1 MQILDLSALSATPSR
16 DRYTVTSFFSSCAAP
31 SRHVPARNH
40 HHNNNQFVLLS
51 PSSHVAIANATPL
64 PRALGLTLTLTL
76 TLSRSLALTMNLLAA
91 MSRTEA
97 IMGVHPVRFV
107 DDVYNFCTQYIK
119 RSVDSLEGT
128 LASDEET
135 KEDPTAVRDGCAG
148 CQARLIGAFDKNIDK
163 FELYV
168 VRNCMRIP
176 VHIDESSA
184 SIIAAAGAVT
194 AGLDGKCAFPPRNP
208 FPSFREFYE
217 DCGPRRNRQ
226 GWTPCTGLEALV

>member
-1 MQILDLSALSATPSR
+1 
-16 DRYTVTSFFSSCAAP
+16 
-31 SRHVPARNH
+31 
-40 HHNNNQFVLLS
+40 
-51 PSSHVAIANATPL
+51 
-64 PRALGLTLTLTL
+64 
-76 TLSRSLALTMNLLAA
+76 
-91 MSRTEA
+91 
-97 IMGVHPVRFV
+97 MGVHPVRFV

-184 SIIAAAGAVT
+184 SIITAAGAVS
-194 AGLDGKCAFPPRNP
+194 AGLDGKCAFLPRNLCP
-208 FPSFREFYE
+208 MFRKLYAIAGHGGTCGSVAYARDFKPSSLFAAGTAERWAA
-217 DCGPRRNRQ
+217 PN
-226 GWTPCTGLEALV
+226 